1 MHQLLQ
7 LADELGLRVIER
19 RGSKRGG
26 FHEGSKTIRL
36 NPGQSTRAMR
46 SVLAH
51 EIAHAIFGDVPSPYG
66 PQRARQERRADEWAA
81 KYLITPSAYAD
92 AEQRRGVHASALAF
106 ELGVTVEL
114 VEAYQRLMQ
123 RLGDATYVEARMGAG
138 QFDHRIET
146 A

>member
-1 MHQLLQ
+1 MQQLLQ

-19 RGSKRGG
+19 RGTKRGG
-26 FHEGSKTIRL
+26 FHEGSRTIRL
-36 NPGQSTRAMR
+36 NPGQSTRATR

-51 EIAHAIFGDVPSPYG
+51 EIAHAIFGDTPTHYG
-66 PQRARQERRADEWAA
+66 PMRARQERRADEWAA
-81 KYLITPSAYAD
+81 RYLITPRAYAD
-92 AEQRRGVHASALAF
+92 AEERRGVHATSLAF

-123 RLGDATYVEARMGAG
+123 RIGDATYVDARMGAG
-138 QFDHRIET
+138 QFEHRVEI